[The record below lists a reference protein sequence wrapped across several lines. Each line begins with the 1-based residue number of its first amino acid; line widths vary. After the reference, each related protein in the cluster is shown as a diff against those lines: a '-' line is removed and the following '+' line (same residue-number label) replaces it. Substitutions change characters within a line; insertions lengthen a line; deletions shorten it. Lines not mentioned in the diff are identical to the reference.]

1 MKKAVT
7 LNEVFPL
14 INEQLSA
21 GGSASFTTHG
31 VSMKPLLRD
40 GCDTVYLEKPKN
52 KIKKYDVVFYLIGGH
67 YTLHRIVK
75 TDGKQIICRGDS
87 QTQNEL
93 PIDES
98 EIIAIMTHYERNGK
112 KRSVDSTGYII
123 YSRIWVNTVFLRKC
137 ARKLLS
143 VFKRNTK

>member
-14 INEQLSA
+14 INEQLLA
-21 GGSASFTTHG
+21 GGSASFITHG
-31 VSMKPLLRD
+31 ISMKPLLRD
-40 GCDTVYLEKPKN
+40 GCDTVYLEKPKG
-52 KIKKYDVVFYLIGGH
+52 KIKKYDVVFYLSGEH
-67 YTLHRIVK
+67 FTLHRVVK
-75 TDGKQIICRGDS
+75 LNGGLICRGDN
-87 QTQNEL
+87 QTQNES

-112 KRSVDSTGYII
+112 KRSVGSVGYII

-137 ARKLLS
+137 TRKLLS
-143 VFKRNTK
+143 VFRRNKK